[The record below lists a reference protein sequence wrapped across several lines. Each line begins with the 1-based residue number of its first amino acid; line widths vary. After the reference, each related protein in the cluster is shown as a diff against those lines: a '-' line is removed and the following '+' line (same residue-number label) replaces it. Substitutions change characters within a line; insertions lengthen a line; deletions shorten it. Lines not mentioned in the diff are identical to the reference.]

1 VARITLYSILVVA
14 VVTGIAFGVAP
25 QLDVDIAG
33 YFFRPDI
40 RAQVSALQPA
50 LETVRT
56 CNTILTVSIVL
67 LALAALVFKLIW
79 PRGPGLMPARAALLI
94 IGTFALGPALLA
106 NGVFKSHWSRPRPG
120 EVMHLGGTSPYMRWW
135 DPRGECRNN
144 CSFVSGEASSAYAM
158 LAPAVALPP
167 PWRTPAVGAALL
179 YGTTIGLVRMA
190 LGGHFLTDVIFAGV
204 LTALI
209 VWLLYG
215 LLYRWRRTRLSEQ
228 TVEKA
233 VLALRSKYSSSRVR

>member
-1 VARITLYSILVVA
+1 VARIALYAILAVAAITGVVFA
-14 VVTGIAFGVAP
+14 VAP
-25 QLDVDIAG
+25 QFDVEIAG
-33 YFFRPDI
+33 YFFRPDVK
-40 RAQVSALQPA
+40 AQVGAMQPV
-50 LETVRT
+50 LEMVRT
-56 CNTILTVSIVL
+56 CNTVLSVSTVL
-67 LALAALVFKLIW
+67 LALVALFLKLIW
-79 PRGPGLMPARAALLI
+79 PRGPALIPARAALLI
-94 IGTFALGPALLA
+94 VGTFALGPALLA

-135 DPRGECRNN
+135 DPRGACKGN

-167 PWRTPAVGAALL
+167 PWRYPAIGAALL
-179 YGTTIGLVRMA
+179 YGSMIGLVRMA

-209 VWLLYG
+209 VWLLHG

-228 TVEKA
+228 TVERA
-233 VLALRSKYSSSRVR
+233 VLALRSKYSNSRAP